1 MAAIPICAA
10 SQSRIYLPRICL
22 VYIMNYRN
30 YRDFGNYRNYRNY
43 IDFRNYNRDFGNYRN
58 YIYFR
63 NYTVCLTVKKKLPK
77 SLSFFVIFIKN

>member
-1 MAAIPICAA
+1 MCRYAPVMAAIPIYAA

-43 IDFRNYNRDFGNYRN
+43 RDFGNY
-58 YIYFR
+58 IDFR
-63 NYTVCLTVKKKLPK
+63 NYTVCLTV
-77 SLSFFVIFIKN
+77 IKNCLSRLASL